1 MEGLPLYQSPYL
13 PNKEARMPDKTLF
26 ITGAATGIGLAT
38 ARRLHEMGWRVWAG
52 VMPGQPSTDLTRDLT
67 DRLTP
72 VTIDITQAESVAAAA
87 ALVAEGVGSGGLY
100 GLVNNA
106 GVANLGSGVVAGASL
121 EEAHQL
127 FEINVF
133 GTLRVIQAFLPL
145 LHQYGPARI
154 VNLSSGAVRV
164 PVPTSAIYNMSKSA
178 IEGLTKTLRYELA
191 PFNID
196 VVAIEPGGVRT
207 PMTANAEANIQGVWE
222 RMSPAVRARYEAP
235 LKPAQINLVRQ
246 LESANAPERIA
257 EGIIHALTTP
267 RPRPRYTVG
276 QEVRWLPLIQR
287 LLPET
292 LFERVLLGQFGLQRG
307 AAIATE

>member
-1 MEGLPLYQSPYL
+1 M
-13 PNKEARMPDKTLF
+13 ADKTVF

-38 ARRLHEMGWRVWAG
+38 ARRLHELGWRVWAG
-52 VMPGQPSTDLTRDLT
+52 VMPGQDSADLLRPPA

-72 VTIDITQAESVAAAA
+72 VMLDITQADSVAAAA
-87 ALVAEGVGSGGLY
+87 ALVSEAVGPTGLY
-100 GLVNNA
+100 GLINNA
-106 GVANLGSGVVAGASL
+106 GVAHLGSGVVAGASL
-121 EEAHQL
+121 DEAHQL

-191 PFNID
+191 PFDID

-207 PMTANAEANIQGVWE
+207 PMTANAEVNIQGVWD
-222 RMSPAVRARYEAP
+222 RLPAAVRARYEAP
-235 LKPAQINLVRQ
+235 LKPAQINLVKQ
-246 LESANAPERIA
+246 LESANPPERIA

-267 RPRPRYTVG
+267 QPRPRYTVG
-276 QEVRWLPLIQR
+276 QEVRWLPLLQR

-292 LFERVLLGQFGLQRG
+292 LFERLLLGQFGLRRG
-307 AAIATE
+307 TAARK